1 MDIPIYTDGR
11 ETGRLRMDKEGGHT
25 VIRGE
30 MEDPGRLVRL
40 YLFGERE
47 AYLGIPQPEGE
58 RLRFCRRLTPREMSR
73 FPKNPAYAA
82 EERLASAPTQ
92 KPEPEPEAAPAEKNA
107 SPARH
112 VVWMGGKAYYF

>member
-40 YLFGERE
+40 LS
-47 AYLGIPQPEGE
+47 LI
-58 RLRFCRRLTPREMSR
+58 
-73 FPKNPAYAA
+73 
-82 EERLASAPTQ
+82 
-92 KPEPEPEAAPAEKNA
+92 
-107 SPARH
+107 H
-112 VVWMGGKAYYF
+112 I